1 MITANSL
8 PTLVGARILLRGLTE
23 EDVPSLFEIFSN
35 PEVMRYWSRPPF
47 TAKADAVAYLEEA
60 LRGFESKTLFQW
72 GVARR
77 GDNSLIGTCTLWH
90 LDPQNRR
97 AEIGFVLGREH
108 WGHGFMTEGLIA
120 LIDFS
125 FAELGLRRLEAD
137 VDPENA
143 PSIALLERLGFE
155 YEGFMRER
163 WLVAGE
169 VYDSLF
175 YGLLEREWRDTQG
188 KSKMRYRMRDAQSSQ
203 RRSE

>member
-1 MITANSL
+1 MISANSL
-8 PTLVGARILLRGLTE
+8 PTIVGPRVLLRGLTE
-23 EDVPSLFEIFSN
+23 QDVPSLFEIFSN

-47 TAKADAVAYLEEA
+47 ATEADAVAYLEEA
-60 LRGFESKTLFQW
+60 LRGFEAKTLFQW
-72 GVARR
+72 GLARR
-77 GDNSLIGTCTLWH
+77 SDNSLLGTCTLWQ

-97 AEIGFVLGREH
+97 AEIGFALGREH

-125 FAELGLRRLEAD
+125 FGDLGLRRLEAD

-155 YEGFMRER
+155 REGFMRER

-175 YGLLEREWRDTQG
+175 YGLLEREWRSEGDPPARYSMPDTQT
-188 KSKMRYRMRDAQSSQ
+188 S
-203 RRSE
+203 RRRPT

>member
-1 MITANSL
+1 MISANTL
-8 PTLVGARILLRGLTE
+8 PTVAGPRVLLRGLTE
-23 EDVPSLFEIFSN
+23 QDVGSLFEIFSN
-35 PEVMRYWSRPPF
+35 REVMRYWSREPF
-47 TAKADAVAYLEEA
+47 TAEADAVTYLEEA
-60 LRGFESKTLFQW
+60 LRGFESKTFYQW

-77 GDNSLIGTCTLWH
+77 SDNSLIGTCTLWQ

-108 WGHGFMTEGLIA
+108 WGHGFMTEGVIA

-143 PSIALLERLGFE
+143 ASIALLERLGFVR
-155 YEGFMRER
+155 EGFLRER

-169 VYDSLF
+169 VSDSLF
-175 YGLLEREWRDTQG
+175 YGLLERDWRNRG
-188 KSKMRYRMRDAQSSQ
+188 ASSPGA
-203 RRSE
+203 SAHE